1 MNKRQNFFHTLMFC
15 GKADFHS
22 ANLTSEVIFFQW
34 DKFSRRVS
42 RFSSLTAE
50 VRQHVNAYFYM
61 NHELW
66 RNKPCV
72 VRKPDKTGKKKRW
85 GTNFFEDVQAISR
98 SDTRLIF
105 WKFSFN
111 SGFLRHTKI
120 SIIVT
125 LTKNCIAIIDMY
137 CLWKPYLIFV
147 LFLFLF

>member
-1 MNKRQNFFHTLMFC
+1 MNKRQIFFHTLMFC

-50 VRQHVNAYFYM
+50 VRQHVKAYFYM

-66 RNKPCV
+66 RNKPSV
-72 VRKPDKTGKKKRW
+72 VRKPDKTGKKK
-85 GTNFFEDVQAISR
+85 DVQAISR
-98 SDTRLIF
+98 SDTRFMF

-125 LTKNCIAIIDMY
+125 LTKICFAIIDMY
-137 CLWKPYLIFV
+137 CLWKPHLIFCFV
-147 LFLFLF
+147 LFLFFF